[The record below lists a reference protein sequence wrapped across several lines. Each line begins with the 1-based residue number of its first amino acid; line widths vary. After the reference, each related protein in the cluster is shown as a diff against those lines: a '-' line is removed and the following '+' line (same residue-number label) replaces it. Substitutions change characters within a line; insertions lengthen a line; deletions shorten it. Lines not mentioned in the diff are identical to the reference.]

1 MDCNFK
7 QKYDDSK
14 IAVTYDER
22 IDEVIGYKLQ
32 KSTIRELKKAAMSLS
47 MARVHYGNAGS
58 QNFSREIFN
67 IEDKIWTE
75 IHDIEKRSK

>member
-1 MDCNFK
+1 MDCNFE